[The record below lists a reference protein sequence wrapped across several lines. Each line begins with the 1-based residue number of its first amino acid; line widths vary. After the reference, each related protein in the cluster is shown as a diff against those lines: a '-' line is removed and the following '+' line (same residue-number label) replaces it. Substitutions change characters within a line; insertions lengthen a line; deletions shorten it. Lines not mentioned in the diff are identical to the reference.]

1 VVRSNTEARRCPAES
16 NGTHAMDLG
25 HRKVVLKWCI
35 CMFVAVVDLGTVII
49 IISIVFIIVIFIILF
64 VCLLA
69 CCYKP
74 ENCKFASRPG
84 KEVKSLCVAS
94 RALSVRIK
102 INYCWR

>member
-1 VVRSNTEARRCPAES
+1 MVRSNREARKRPAES

-49 IISIVFIIVIFIILF
+49 IISIVFIIVNFIILF
-64 VCLLA
+64 VCLLV

-74 ENCKFASRPG
+74 ENFKFASRS
-84 KEVKSLCVAS
+84 ERELKSLCVET
-94 RALSVRIK
+94 RALAVRIK
-102 INYCWR
+102 LNSCRR